1 MAWGRMECV
10 GCGHV
15 FDAYTAELQDQ
26 RRQLGPV
33 GEPTTHIGDY
43 YYFTGRDPIPH
54 CPECNLAQRMAV
66 WPFVPLICSFALVW
80 LAGMTMLVITF
91 SDKIPDELAAPLPW
105 IVGLCFAG
113 SLVYAIIAHS
123 IAKPIRC

>member
-1 MAWGRMECV
+1 MECV

-33 GEPTTHIGDY
+33 GEPTTQIGDY

-54 CPECNLAQRMAV
+54 CPECNLAKRMAV